1 MAKLVPADDTVVTS
15 GGKQYRLVPAD
26 APQPDMAER
35 IAGSAPVRFAIGAAE
50 PVLGAAQ
57 LVANMLPGNA
67 GQAVNAHLTQLDQMI
82 NKGRGGDGFDLARFG
97 GTVFSPVNAGI
108 AKVMPAGATTLSRA
122 ATGAGA
128 GAVGGATSTV
138 TGDGDYWQTKA
149 AQTGLGAVA
158 GGVATP
164 LIGKFA
170 DAIAT
175 RLEALAAQ
183 FSPTKY
189 AGMSANASSQA
200 DAAIN
205 QALKDIGANPGD
217 FGATKLNEIRQQVL
231 EALKSGKQ
239 IDAAA
244 LARKMDFQNAG
255 VEPTLGQV
263 TRNATQFARE
273 RNLRGVPG
281 VGEPLQTRFDTQNQQ
296 LQQSI
301 GNLRGT
307 PSEPYRAGKT
317 IADALSSFDS
327 TLKGGVDSAYAKAR
341 DHLGRAAPMDAAGF
355 SRAANLS
362 LDEGMLGSYL
372 PGEVRTILNDVSVGK
387 IPFNVNTAVQID
399 SVLSRAQRAA
409 GGGTPQSLAIGKVR
423 DALNSAGIA
432 DNVGQDAKLAF
443 DAARKAAA
451 GRFGMQDAIP
461 ALKAAAE
468 GEAPDTFVRNYI
480 INGKVDEVNRL
491 AKLLKTQSPEA
502 FNEARAQI
510 GDKITRAAFG
520 ENVAG
525 DKLAAPERLSRALR
539 EIGTDKLAA
548 FYSPDEIA
556 QFKTLSRV
564 AAYIN
569 SMPSS
574 APVNTS
580 NNIGAITNLAARI
593 PGIPA
598 AVSIAS
604 ALRNTVGNS
613 AAVKAGVNAK
623 VPMTSAPLSADQ
635 SAQLARLLTFGGV
648 GAGAAAGSIP

>member
-1 MAKLVPADDTVVTS
+1 MATLVPAEDTVVSS

-26 APQPDMAER
+26 TPRPDMAER
-35 IAGSAPVRFAIGAAE
+35 IAGSTPVRFAIGAAE

-67 GQAVNAHLTQLDQMI
+67 GQAVNDHLTQLDRMI

-97 GTVFSPVNAGI
+97 GNVLSPVNAGI
-108 AKVMPAGATTLSRA
+108 AKIMPAGATTLSRA

-128 GAVGGATSTV
+128 GAIGGASSTV
-138 TGDGDYWQTKA
+138 SGDGDYWRTKA
-149 AQTGLGAVA
+149 AQTGLGAIA
-158 GGVATP
+158 GVVATP

-170 DAIAT
+170 DAIAP
-175 RLEALAAQ
+175 RLEAMAAR
-183 FSPTKY
+183 FNPDKTI
-189 AGMSANASSQA
+189 AMNATASMQA
-200 DAAIN
+200 DDAIN
-205 QALKDIGANPGD
+205 KALKEIGANPGD
-217 FGATKLNEIRQQVL
+217 FGAVKLNEIRQQVL
-231 EALKSGKQ
+231 DALKSGKQ

-263 TRNATQFARE
+263 TRDATQFARE

-296 LQQSI
+296 LQQRI
-301 GNLRGT
+301 GDLRGT
-307 PSEPYRAGKT
+307 PSEPYRAGQT
-317 IADALSSFDS
+317 ITDALSGFDS
-327 TLKGGVDSAYAKAR
+327 TLKSGVDSAYAKAR
-341 DHLGRAAPMDAAGF
+341 DHLGRAAPMDPAGF
-355 SRAANLS
+355 SKAANLS
-362 LDEGMLGSYL
+362 LDDGMLGSYL
-372 PGEVRTILNDVSVGK
+372 PAEVRTILNDVSTGK

-399 SVLSRAQRAA
+399 SVLSGAQRAA
-409 GGGTPQSLAIGKVR
+409 GSRTPQSLAIGKVR

-432 DNVGQDAKLAF
+432 DNVGSDAKAAF

-451 GRFGMQDAIP
+451 GRFGMHDAIP

-468 GEAPDTFVRNYI
+468 GDAPDAFVRNYI

-525 DKLAAPERLSRALR
+525 DKLAAPERLARELR
-539 EIGTDKLAA
+539 NIGTDKLAA
-548 FYSPDEIA
+548 FYSPEEIA

-569 SMPSS
+569 SAPSS

-580 NNIGAITNLAARI
+580 NNIGAITRLSAHI

-598 AVSIAS
+598 SVSIAH
-604 ALRNTVGNS
+604 ALRNTVGN
-613 AAVKAGVNAK
+613 AGAVKAGVNAQ
-623 VPMTSAPLSADQ
+623 VPMTRAPLTPEQ
-635 SAQLARLLTFGGV
+635 SAQLARLLTFSGV